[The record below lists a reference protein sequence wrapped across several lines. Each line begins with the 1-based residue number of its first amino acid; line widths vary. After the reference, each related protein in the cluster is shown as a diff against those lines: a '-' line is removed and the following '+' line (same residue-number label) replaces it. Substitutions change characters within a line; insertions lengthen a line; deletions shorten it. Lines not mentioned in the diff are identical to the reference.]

1 MPYRESVL
9 TKIIF
14 EHLNKNIQ
22 INFILTFDPNH
33 KHYEDNIRVLEFSNL
48 GSYTLRIGP
57 LSPTEE
63 TMR

>member
-48 GSYTLRIGP
+48 AKNIKPSVLKNNA
-57 LSPTEE
+57 
-63 TMR
+63 